1 MQVLD
6 LRDFKSRERKNT
18 AGQVNLEGHSQIL
31 KLKELQNLVRADD
44 LCKVTDPNPIY
55 K

>member
-6 LRDFKSRERKNT
+6 LSDFKSRERKNT
-18 AGQVNLEGHSQIL
+18 GQVNLEGHSQIL